1 MSKFLALP
9 LWSLAFRPFFILGSL
24 SSVISLIIWL
34 VYLNSGE
41 LLNQHQILS
50 PVLWH
55 MHEMFFGFTLMIAVG
70 FLLTAVQTWTGL
82 KSLQGYSLM
91 GLSLVW
97 IAIRLLLLQ
106 DPRVFPWLLGAV
118 IVLQMVWWGIVFFS
132 FSRLIINASSTRNY
146 IFLPFLM
153 MLMVLQLSFLYYS
166 QASIDLL
173 MHLARSAILFFSII
187 VGLISGRVIPL
198 FTRNALV
205 IYSDASAKF
214 SVKASPKLDNII
226 LFFSILGS
234 LNFLLSGLFF
244 MPFSPAWLLLV
255 VGILHLTR
263 LSQWGSIYTL
273 NNPLLWSLHA
283 AYLCLA
289 AGFIL
294 IAVSFFT
301 ESVRIAD
308 AFHLITVGTFGGMIL
323 AMISRV
329 SLGHTGRPLQ
339 VNNWMVLAFLF
350 IFIAVILRVLLAM
363 LGQPLWAWNSS
374 ALLWIA
380 AYLIFLR
387 FYIPVLASAR
397 K

>member
-1 MSKFLALP
+1 
-9 LWSLAFRPFFILGSL
+9 
-24 SSVISLIIWL
+24 
-34 VYLNSGE
+34 
-41 LLNQHQILS
+41 
-50 PVLWH
+50 
-55 MHEMFFGFTLMIAVG
+55 
-70 FLLTAVQTWTGL
+70 
-82 KSLQGYSLM
+82 
-91 GLSLVW
+91 
-97 IAIRLLLLQ
+97 
-106 DPRVFPWLLGAV
+106 
-118 IVLQMVWWGIVFFS
+118 
-132 FSRLIINASSTRNY
+132 
-146 IFLPFLM
+146 

-187 VGLISGRVIPL
+187 VGLISGRVIPI

-205 IYSDASAKF
+205 IHSDASAKF
-214 SVKASPKLDNII
+214 SAKASPKLDNII
-226 LFFSILGS
+226 LIFSILGS

-244 MPFSPAWLLLV
+244 IPFSPAWLLLV
-255 VGILHLTR
+255 VGILHLAR

-289 AGFIL
+289 AGLIL

-308 AFHLITVGTFGGMIL
+308 AFHLITVGAFGGMIL

-380 AYLIFLR
+380 AYLIFLK